1 MDLHRSACQ
10 GFFLYFPFCMELLE
24 NACPLATTARE
35 EKTWT
40 SGPIDSQPFTVCVC
54 LNGAIAES
62 EPFRD
67 IRGERKR

>member
-1 MDLHRSACQ
+1 M
-10 GFFLYFPFCMELLE
+10 
-24 NACPLATTARE
+24 ATTARE